1 MADRR
6 GEKVGWTGGFLGGFL
21 WVLILSIVLLF
32 QGSRDHALLGFII
45 TAIAGFSIL
54 YFSPWRFPSTPYWKL
69 MLLPYGM
76 FFASVAWAIWA
87 YGGPDSIGF
96 SWWSLL
102 LLLPL
107 LVPIGSLYNKKWSD
121 FDDQEQ
127 SKQNARNLR

>member
-6 GEKVGWTGGFLGGFL
+6 GEKIGWTGGFLGGFL
-21 WVLILSIVLLF
+21 WVLILSIVLLC
-32 QGSRDHALLGFII
+32 QGSRDHALLGLVI

-69 MLLPYGM
+69 LILPYGA
-76 FFASVAWAIWA
+76 FFISVVWAIWA
-87 YGGPDSIGF
+87 YGGPHSIGF

-107 LVPIGSLYNKKWSD
+107 LVPIGRLYNKKWSD

-127 SKQNARNLR
+127 RKQNSRSLR